1 IIPGSMGSP
10 SYIVLGRGNA
20 ESFLSCSH
28 GAGRRMGRR
37 EARRKITTHEVL
49 EDMKELGVEVST
61 RNLRELTEEARQA
74 YKNIDEVMEQQS
86 DLVEVE
92 LKLTPLGVV
101 KG

>member
-1 IIPGSMGSP
+1 
-10 SYIVLGRGNA
+10 
-20 ESFLSCSH
+20 
-28 GAGRRMGRR
+28 
-37 EARRKITTHEVL
+37 
-49 EDMKELGVEVST
+49 MKKLGVEVST
-61 RNLRELTEEARQA
+61 GNLRELTEEARQA